1 MSLRY
6 DDLSTAPAV
15 PDSFPIFC
23 GVPRH
28 ESPAVRVCLKTFR
41 AALRAAA
48 SVLPLSRFGNGTVV
62 RRVGDAPCLRIRTGE
77 CPGPDAAC
85 LSGRAAPNARKR
97 AFGTL
102 FLSDTDRTQTCN
114 LLIRRHNQ
122 YIYIQYINC
131 YYKIIASFLQK
142 CLKKF
147 CNVDNLFDANKS
159 AHFHIFLLNTLK
171 IIGKTFA

>member
-48 SVLPLSRFGNGTVV
+48 SVVPLPRCPVVPLSRFGNGTVV

-114 LLIRRHNQ
+114 LLIRSQMLYSIKLRCLADCECK
-122 YIYIQYINC
+122 YMA
-131 YYKIIASFLQK
+131 KIRGVQIFLR
-142 CLKKF
+142 KKF
-147 CNVDNLFDANKS
+147 IFFQNRPQS
-159 AHFHIFLLNTLK
+159 AF
-171 IIGKTFA
+171 